1 MKAVLTGL
9 LLVPSLV
16 FADVSFGTGEDKNC
30 EIARAMAIR
39 DALESHSGIEF
50 DYVKKESCT
59 EKNSN
64 IDCTFK
70 KDFDTN
76 SSGTLKKVLK
86 EDVKQKKDVC
96 VVEVKVE
103 VEPTKALFVN
113 LELKDK
119 YLDGEPLEFKVYAG
133 EPVYLYVFNVASSV
147 ELIFPTSQVDFL
159 SNLIDTEFVFPGTDR
174 ASYVLYSESGNTVK
188 GQLVFLFTK
197 HKMFDR
203 KMWTKTE
210 LEDIIR
216 SMPAFSRK
224 VIYNDII
231 IQRRF
236 Q

>member
-1 MKAVLTGL
+1 MKTL
-9 LLVPSLV
+9 LKCLILIPSLA

-30 EIARAMAIR
+30 EIARAMAVR
-39 DALESHSGIEF
+39 DALEAHSGIEF
-50 DYVKKESCT
+50 DYIKKESCT
-59 EKNSN
+59 ERNTK

-103 VEPTKALFVN
+103 IEPTKTLFVN

-119 YLDGEPLEFKVYAG
+119 YMEGEALEFKVYAG
-133 EPVYLYVFNVASSV
+133 EPVYLYVFNVGKKV

-159 SNLIDTEFVFPGTDR
+159 SNLIDTEFVFPGSDR
-174 ASYVLYSESGNTVK
+174 ATYMLYSESGNTVK

-203 KMWTKTE
+203 RVWTKTE
-210 LEDIIR
+210 LDDIIR

-224 VIYNDII
+224 VVYNDII

-236 Q
+236 

>member
-1 MKAVLTGL
+1 MKTLITWLALI
-9 LLVPSLV
+9 PSLA

-39 DALESHSGIEF
+39 DALEAHAGVEF
-50 DYVKKESCT
+50 DYIKKESCT
-59 EKNSN
+59 EKKTN

-76 SSGTLKKVLK
+76 SSGTLKKILK
-86 EDVKQKKDVC
+86 EDVKRKKDLC
-96 VVEVKVE
+96 VVEIKVE
-103 VEPTKALFVN
+103 IEPTKSLFVN
-113 LELKDK
+113 VDVKDK
-119 YLDGEPLEFKVYAG
+119 YYEGDPLEFKVYAG
-133 EPVYLYVFNVASSV
+133 EPVYLYVFNIDKKV
-147 ELIFPTSQVDFL
+147 ELIFPNSQVDFL

-174 ASYVLYSESGNTVK
+174 ASYVLFSESGNTIK

-203 KMWTKTE
+203 RGWTKSD

-224 VIYNDII
+224 VVYSDII
-231 IQRRF
+231 IQRR
-236 Q
+236 

>member
-1 MKAVLTGL
+1 MKTL
-9 LLVPSLV
+9 LKCLILIPSLA

-39 DALESHSGIEF
+39 DALEAHSGVEF
-50 DYVKKESCT
+50 DYTKKESCT
-59 EKNSN
+59 ERNTN

-103 VEPTKALFVN
+103 IEPTKTLFVN

-119 YLDGEPLEFKVYAG
+119 YMEGESLEFKVYAG
-133 EPVYLYVFNVASSV
+133 EPVYLYVFNINKKV
-147 ELIFPTSQVDFL
+147 EMVFPNSQVDFL

-174 ASYVLYSESGNTVK
+174 ATYMLYSESGNTVK

-203 KMWTKTE
+203 REWTKSA

-216 SMPAFSRK
+216 SMPAYSRK
-224 VIYNDII
+224 VVYNDII

-236 Q
+236 